1 MGLVDQLEA
10 FSRAVDFDLF
20 RQELETA
27 LSYSDGSRDGRPPI
41 DPVRMAKVGS
51 IGPLFERFDTM
62 LRDSG
67 YIPVSGQIVAASLV
81 AAPRQRNTKEE
92 KAGIKAG
99 KIPEA

>member
-1 MGLVDQLEA
+1 MYPTPRRSGWSGE
-10 FSRAVDFDLF
+10 
-20 RQELETA
+20 
-27 LSYSDGSRDGRPPI
+27 DGEGWF
-41 DPVRMAKVGS
+41 VGS
-51 IGPLFERFDTM
+51 IGPLFEHFDTM